1 MPLAAV
7 DVSDGLVQ
15 ILIRLYGEQRGE
27 DLLLHQRHVIGNVQD
42 QGAWYFSEGYVRF
55 GTRKQIDD
63 FNPLGTGILQAIHK
77 SGIGPNVNNGCIVD
91 GIEPHRIPLTSKNSP
106 SIFRT
111 AAINVLSETKH
122 NVFNCR

>member
-1 MPLAAV
+1 MPLAAI

-15 ILIRLYGEQRGE
+15 ILIRLYGEQRAE
-27 DLLLHQRHVIGNVQD
+27 DL
-42 QGAWYFSEGYVRF
+42 SC
-55 GTRKQIDD
+55 
-63 FNPLGTGILQAIHK
+63 
-77 SGIGPNVNNGCIVD
+77 NGCIGD